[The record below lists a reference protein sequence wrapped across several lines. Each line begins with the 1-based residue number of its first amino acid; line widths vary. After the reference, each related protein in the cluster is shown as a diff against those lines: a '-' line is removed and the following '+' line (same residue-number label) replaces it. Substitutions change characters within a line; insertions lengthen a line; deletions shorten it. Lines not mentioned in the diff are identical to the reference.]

1 MKKHP
6 IAVFF
11 IGIFV
16 LIAVVIIGCIISD
29 KKAMRDVTAHLE
41 NGDWEIVSTQDYV
54 RDGRECIGYRIY
66 VDRDYASDQVFRHI
80 FSYVTDD
87 DGYYLHTVWIY
98 YFSSMADGSYPA
110 DYIMEQ
116 TRQGELPDPVMQ

>member
-1 MKKHP
+1 
-6 IAVFF
+6 
-11 IGIFV
+11 V

-29 KKAMRDVTAHLE
+29 KKAMRDVATHLE

-54 RDGRECIGYRIY
+54 RDGRKCIGYRIY
-66 VDRDYASDQVFRHI
+66 VDRDYASTRVFKNI

-98 YFSSMADGSYPA
+98 YFSSMADGSHSA
-110 DYIMEQ
+110 DYILEQ
-116 TRQGELPDPVMQ
+116 TRQGELPEPEKQ